1 MSLEDETN
9 EIEKR
14 VQRGLNNIYLRQ
26 LSKISLVMFVYYAF
40 ITVSHYFV
48 LDGIE
53 RTWVMAGSILASF
66 SGGMIFMLIRLEKI
80 SPENSQISFVPGGL
94 AVIAAVFIHVFMS
107 GDLLQLTNGA
117 LIMFAIGFV
126 TLSVPIFS
134 VLFLVLSILYF
145 LALNY
150 IPDPSTM
157 HFVFMYVAIAA
168 LSIMCFAL
176 RYRTLYSS
184 ERLLISN
191 RNKAAK
197 LVEASKRIQENID
210 EVRAAASAAERANV
224 AKDTFLANTTHELR
238 TPLTGVLGMMDFLAD
253 TKLDDEQRQVVA
265 AAQFSART
273 LLVVVN
279 DLLDIAKLDA
289 GKLEIK
295 PEPFMPSAV
304 VSQVV
309 DLLRSK
315 ASAKNL
321 GLSIHGVRR
330 ADIPVVGDPVR
341 IGQIVLNLTD
351 NAIKFTDE
359 GEVVVAIK
367 MRENDAASLKKGHV
381 NLRITVQDSGPGI
394 SDEDQKRLFTRFGQL
409 DNTAAR
415 SAEGAGL
422 GLSICMGLASHMG
435 GRIAV
440 DSEEGMGSTFSL
452 DIDLPI
458 AVEEQAEQARGHSP
472 ENVVVRP
479 DVVKEPPLA
488 LDSADKS
495 IRDGGP
501 EAGVSK
507 RILLA
512 EDNLVNQMLMR
523 KIAANFGWNLTVVN
537 NGEEAI
543 FKIEDEDVFDLV
555 LMDIR
560 MPKMDGVQAVQ
571 RIRRMKGDKGKMP
584 VVALTANTGA
594 DQETVYLQQGM
605 TSIVGKPIDP
615 SALRTVVEDLISGK
629 TTEATGT

>member
-1 MSLEDETN
+1 MTLEDETN
-9 EIEKR
+9 EIEVR

-40 ITVSHYFV
+40 ITVSHFFV
-48 LDGIE
+48 LEGTARVWI
-53 RTWVMAGSILASF
+53 MAGSILASLA
-66 SGGMIFMLIRLEKI
+66 GATIFFMIRLEKI
-80 SPENSQISFVPGGL
+80 SPENSQASFVPAGL
-94 AVIAAVFIHVFMS
+94 ATIGAVFVHVFLS
-107 GDLLQLTNGA
+107 GDLMQLTNGA

-126 TLSVPIFS
+126 TLSVMIFAG
-134 VLFLVLSILYF
+134 LFLVSSVLYF
-145 LALNY
+145 GALYY
-150 IPDPSTM
+150 IPDPETM
-157 HFVFMYVAIAA
+157 HFAFMYVAIAA

-191 RNKAAK
+191 RSKAAK

-210 EVRAAASAAERANV
+210 EVRAAAEAAERANA

-238 TPLTGVLGMMDFLAD
+238 TPLTGVLGMMDFLSRTD
-253 TKLDDEQRQVVA
+253 LDEEQRQVVA

-295 PEPFMPSAV
+295 QEPFLPAAV

-315 ASAKNL
+315 ASAKKL
-321 GLSIHGVRR
+321 ELSIHGMRH

-359 GEVVVAIK
+359 GEVVIAIK
-367 MRENDAASLKKGHV
+367 MRRNEDSSLKQGQAS
-381 NLRITVQDSGPGI
+381 LRITVQDSGPGI
-394 SDEDQKRLFTRFGQL
+394 SEEDQKRLFTRFGQL

-415 SAEGAGL
+415 TAEGAGL

-452 DIDLPI
+452 DIDLPV
-458 AVEEQAEQARGHSP
+458 ATGDDAEKARLHAPG
-472 ENVVVRP
+472 NVVVRP
-479 DVVKEPPLA
+479 DVVAAPPLTVEPA
-488 LDSADKS
+488 SESKE
-495 IRDGGP
+495 
-501 EAGVSK
+501 EAGK
-507 RILLA
+507 PENARRILLA
-512 EDNLVNQMLMR
+512 EDNAVNQMLMR
-523 KIAANFGWNLTVVN
+523 KIASAFSWDLTVVN
-537 NGEEAI
+537 NGEEAV
-543 FKIEDEDVFDLV
+543 FKVEDEDTFDLV

-605 TSIVGKPIDP
+605 SAIVGKPIDP
-615 SALRTVVEDLISGK
+615 ASLHSVVEELIADGNTS
-629 TTEATGT
+629 ATGT

>member
-1 MSLEDETN
+1 MTLEDETN
-9 EIEKR
+9 EIEER

-26 LSKISLVMFVYYAF
+26 LSKISLVMALYYAF
-40 ITVSHYFV
+40 ITVSHFFV
-48 LDGIE
+48 LEGVARAWI
-53 RTWVMAGSILASF
+53 MAGSILATIA
-66 SGGMIFMLIRLEKI
+66 GGTIFLLIRLEKI
-80 SPENSQISFVPGGL
+80 SPAVSQVSFVPAGL
-94 AVIAAVFIHVFMS
+94 AAVIAVFLHVFFS

-117 LIMFAIGFV
+117 LIIFAIGFV
-126 TLSVPIFS
+126 TLSVLIFAG
-134 VLFLVLSILYF
+134 LFLVSSVLYF
-145 LALNY
+145 AALYY
-150 IPDPSTM
+150 IPDPNTM
-157 HFVFMYVAIAA
+157 HFAFMYVAIAA
-168 LSIMCFAL
+168 LSIMCFVL

-191 RNKAAK
+191 RSKAAK
-197 LVEASKRIQENID
+197 LVEASKRIQDNID
-210 EVRAAASAAERANV
+210 EVRAAAEAAERANV

-238 TPLTGVLGMMDFLAD
+238 TPLTGVLGMMDFLAK
-253 TKLDDEQRQVVA
+253 TELDEEQRQVVA

-295 PEPFMPSAV
+295 QEPFMPAAV

-309 DLLRSK
+309 GLLRSK

-321 GLSIHGVRR
+321 ELSIHGMRH
-330 ADIPVVGDPVR
+330 ADVPVIGDPVR

-359 GEVVVAIK
+359 GEVVVALK
-367 MRENDAASLKKGHV
+367 VRENGRGSLKRGQAS
-381 NLRITVQDSGPGI
+381 LRITVQDSGPGI
-394 SDEDQKRLFTRFGQL
+394 SEENQKRLFTRFGQL

-415 SAEGAGL
+415 TAEGAGL

-440 DSEEGMGSTFSL
+440 NSEEGMGSTFSL

-458 AVEEQAEQARGHSP
+458 AFGEDAEKARMHAPG
-472 ENVVVRP
+472 NVVVRP
-479 DVVKEPPLA
+479 DVAAAPPLA
-488 LDSADKS
+488 VEAPIESKLDEPVEQDSA
-495 IRDGGP
+495 R
-501 EAGVSK
+501 

-512 EDNLVNQMLMR
+512 EDNAVNQMLMR
-523 KIAANFGWNLTVVN
+523 KIASAFGWDLTVVN
-537 NGEEAI
+537 NGEEAV

-571 RIRRMKGDKGKMP
+571 RIRRMKGEKGKMP

-605 TSIVGKPIDP
+605 SAIVGKPIDP
-615 SALRTVVEDLISGK
+615 TALHSVVEELITRENTS
-629 TTEATGT
+629 ATGT